1 MSINKGRT
9 AAAATALFGAAAAVV
24 VATAPANAVVSSIT
38 AQPGSGGN
46 FGTTCTYDVNAS
58 ASGNKLVNFTDNG
71 VAIGGGGVA
80 PSGGIAT
87 VKWTPTT
94 PGTHILKA
102 RQVGTLV
109 TRTTTVQVGQ
119 GLNLGSLCMAF

>member
-1 MSINKGRT
+1 MSINKGRA
-9 AAAATALFGAAAAVV
+9 AAAATALFGAAAAAV
-24 VATAPANAVVSSIT
+24 VATAPANAAVSSIT
-38 AQPGSGGN
+38 AVAGSGGN

-58 ASGNKLVNFTDNG
+58 AGGNNLVLFTDNG

-80 PSGGIAT
+80 PTGGIAT

-94 PGTHILKA
+94 PGSHILRA
-102 RQVGTLV
+102 RQAGSLI
-109 TRTTTVQVGQ
+109 TRTTTVPVGQ